1 MKGIFIQKYGDSS
14 VLQFSK
20 DLEIPK
26 LQSEYDVLVEI
37 HAASL
42 NPVDYKMRSGL
53 TSILMPYKFP
63 LILGH
68 DMSGVVT
75 EIGKKVTK
83 FNVGDNVKNF
93 IFLKFSVGLF

>member
-1 MKGIFIQKYGDSS
+1 MKGVFIEKYGGSS

-26 LQSEYDVLVEI
+26 IQNEYDVLVEI

-42 NPVDYKMRSGL
+42 NPIDYKMRSGL
-53 TSILMPYKFP
+53 VSIIMPYSFP

-83 FNVGDNVKNF
+83 FNIGDNVKKHCF
-93 IFLKFSVGLF
+93 

>member
-1 MKGIFIQKYGDSS
+1 MKGVFIEKYGDSS

-26 LQSEYDVLVEI
+26 IQNEYDVLVEI

-42 NPVDYKMRSGL
+42 NPIDYKMRSGL
-53 TSILMPYKFP
+53 VSIIMPYSFP

-83 FNVGDNVKNF
+83 FNIGDNVKKHCF
-93 IFLKFSVGLF
+93 